1 MKIAQN
7 SQAVCAMHRYE
18 KTFIIKIQEK
28 AGYEYEKCNNS
39 RPPVD
44 SAQDLA
50 PPQQEH
56 RNQRIPLPDRGDRN
70 VDGL

>member
-28 AGYEYEKCNNS
+28 AGYEYEK
-39 RPPVD
+39 
-44 SAQDLA
+44 
-50 PPQQEH
+50 
-56 RNQRIPLPDRGDRN
+56 
-70 VDGL
+70 

>member
-1 MKIAQN
+1 
-7 SQAVCAMHRYE
+7 MHRYE

-50 PPQQEH
+50 PPANEDTGTNEFPRTDDCDADAMTEALH
-56 RNQRIPLPDRGDRN
+56 DLPL
-70 VDGL
+70 

>member
-28 AGYEYEKCNNS
+28 AGYEYEKNDNF
-39 RPPVD
+39 
-44 SAQDLA
+44 
-50 PPQQEH
+50 ENH
-56 RNQRIPLPDRGDRN
+56 N
-70 VDGL
+70 VKAGFSFVLGEK